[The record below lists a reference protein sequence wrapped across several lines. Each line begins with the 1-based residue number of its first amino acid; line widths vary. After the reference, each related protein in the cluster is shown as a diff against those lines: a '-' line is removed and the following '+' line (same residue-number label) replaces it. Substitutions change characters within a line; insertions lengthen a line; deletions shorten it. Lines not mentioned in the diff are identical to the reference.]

1 MIAAH
6 GQVMSGYWAAV
17 TMGAVQLLILI
28 LMAVAAVVRR
38 RRHTST
44 AKQTA
49 AGSSPWRG
57 YPANHPVVRARLLIE
72 EAMIVR
78 ERLSGHIDAA
88 TYQQRMHQLASS
100 HQSPSPHPP

>member
-6 GQVMSGYWAAV
+6 GQVMSGYGAAV
-17 TMGAVQLLILI
+17 TIGAVGLLVVI

-38 RRHTST
+38 RRHTSP

-49 AGSSPWRG
+49 ARSSTWRD
-57 YPANHPVVRARLLIE
+57 YPPNHPVVRVRLLIE

-78 ERLSGHIDAA
+78 ERLSGQIDAA
-88 TYQQRMHQLASS
+88 TYRERMHGLVSS
-100 HQSPSPHPP
+100 HQSPSPHTP